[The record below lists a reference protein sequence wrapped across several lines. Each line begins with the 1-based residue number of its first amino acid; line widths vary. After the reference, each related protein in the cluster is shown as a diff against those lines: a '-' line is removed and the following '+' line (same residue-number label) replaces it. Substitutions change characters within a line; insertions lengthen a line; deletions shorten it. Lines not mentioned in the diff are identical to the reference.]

1 MKPLSESYQA
11 IWPIVCTVRSKQS
24 SLSSNTISLRSCY
37 AIIAKR
43 QWRCNYDYAMVED
56 GDETIDSG
64 DVMVDDGDAMVDNG
78 NVTIDDTCASARPD
92 TMPIYI
98 PCDLPKMIPCIWS
111 ILTTWSMYF
120 RVVLKYLDLLWNR
133 WIPRGSKYSK
143 IVLKYT

>member
-98 PCDLPKMIPCIWS
+98 PCDLPKMIPCI
-111 ILTTWSMYF
+111 
-120 RVVLKYLDLLWNR
+120 
-133 WIPRGSKYSK
+133 
-143 IVLKYT
+143 